1 MGGSLVVDV
10 FISYSRQ
17 DLEAVSQLANAIQ
30 QAGYEV
36 WWDAELPPHKSYG
49 EVITDKIENA
59 NAAIVVWSPTA
70 AESEWVRAEA
80 DMARSQKKLIQ
91 TALGDIMPPL
101 PFNQIQFADLGD
113 WNGEDDH
120 SGWRKVKES
129 LRDLCGERE
138 PLGAETAAAAVAATP
153 ATKAEPAPPPAP
165 TPAPPPAPAPA
176 AAATSAPSGG
186 SPPPGS
192 IEYYRDKK
200 SPLPLIG
207 ALAAGAV
214 GLLGGG
220 ALLASLFGGDDDYS
234 DDDIPPIAL
243 SEPTDMTGSGSM
255 GSDSGSAS
263 MPSAPAPM
271 PAPPPQQPS
280 GQTFTTGT
288 QTFDGAIRQGE
299 ERAFTVGLNANTSY
313 RIVAECDIDCSDI
326 DMWLYDENGNLI
338 DEDVLEDDYPI
349 LDVTPIRSAEFT
361 VRLQMF
367 ACSIEPC
374 GFQITVQ
381 PL

>member
-1 MGGSLVVDV
+1 MVDV

-30 QAGYEV
+30 RAGYDV

-59 NAAIVVWSPTA
+59 KAAIVVWSPTA
-70 AESEWVRAEA
+70 ADSEWVRAEA

-113 WNGEDDH
+113 WKGEDDH
-120 SGWRKVKES
+120 SGWKKVQES

-138 PLGAETAAAAVAATP
+138 PLGAAGAAAAAGTP
-153 ATKAEPAPPPAP
+153 ATPDTASAAPAPAP
-165 TPAPPPAPAPA
+165 TPAPSPTPQPTPASDAEPAPKGPLYA
-176 AAATSAPSGG
+176 ALGLGG
-186 SPPPGS
+186 
-192 IEYYRDKK
+192 
-200 SPLPLIG
+200 L
-207 ALAAGAV
+207 

-220 ALLASLFGGDDDYS
+220 ALVVSAVTGS
-234 DDDIPPIAL
+234 DDPGYEFTQDNPPIAM
-243 SEPTDMTGSGSM
+243 SEPDSPPASDNSGFGNS
-255 GSDSGSAS
+255 
-263 MPSAPAPM
+263 PVAPAPAPIQP
-271 PAPPPQQPS
+271 PAQLSGPAFTTS
-280 GQTFTTGT
+280 GQSFS
-288 QTFDGAIRQGE
+288 DAIRQGE
-299 ERAFTVGLNANTSY
+299 ERSFNVGLNANTSY
-313 RIVAECDIDCSDI
+313 RIIAECDADCTDI
-326 DMWLYDENGNLI
+326 DMWIYDENGNLI
-338 DEDVLEDDYPI
+338 DEDVLEDAIPI

-374 GFQITVQ
+374 SFEIQVLPQ
-381 PL
+381 

>member
-1 MGGSLVVDV
+1 MVDV

-17 DLEAVSQLANAIQ
+17 DLDAVARLAKAIQ

-59 NAAIVVWSPTA
+59 NAAIVVWSPSA
-70 AESEWVRAEA
+70 RDSEWVRAEA

-113 WNGEDDH
+113 WQGEDDH
-120 SGWRKVKES
+120 IGWKKVQES

-138 PLGAETAAAAVAATP
+138 SLGAAAAGAASAAAASPPVA
-153 ATKAEPAPPPAP
+153 PAPAPSPAP
-165 TPAPPPAPAPA
+165 TPA
-176 AAATSAPSGG
+176 SAPSTQPQQTPSSKAPLYTALGLGG
-186 SPPPGS
+186 
-192 IEYYRDKK
+192 
-200 SPLPLIG
+200 
-207 ALAAGAV
+207 V

-220 ALLASLFGGDDDYS
+220 ALVVAAISGSGDDDPY
-234 DDDIPPIAL
+234 L
-243 SEPTDMTGSGSM
+243 VG
-255 GSDSGSAS
+255 DSGNPVALADTSD
-263 MPSAPAPM
+263 MPALDDRSIDSAPINPE
-271 PAPPPQQPS
+271 PAPPPAPVPTQAPPAAS
-280 GQTFTTGT
+280 GPVFTTASQTFN
-288 QTFDGAIRQGE
+288 GALRQGE
-299 ERAFTVGLNANTSY
+299 EQRFAVGLNANTSY
-313 RIVAECDIDCSDI
+313 RLVAECDMDCSDI
-326 DMWLYDENGNLI
+326 DMWLYDENGNMI

-374 GFQITVQ
+374 GFQIRVEPQ
-381 PL
+381 